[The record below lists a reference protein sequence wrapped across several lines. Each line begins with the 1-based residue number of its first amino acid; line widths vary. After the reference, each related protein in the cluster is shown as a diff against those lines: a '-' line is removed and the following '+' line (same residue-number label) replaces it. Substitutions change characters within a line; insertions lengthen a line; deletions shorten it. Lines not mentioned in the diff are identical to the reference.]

1 MRIVLD
7 TNVLL
12 SGMIRALGA
21 PGKVVDLI
29 RVGTLTT
36 VVDDRILEEY
46 AEVLERNYF
55 RRYFTDLERMD
66 ILDFLR
72 NNSKYVTAG
81 VVVNDLPDP
90 DDAPFLEVA
99 LSESV
104 ALITGNLRHFPERL
118 RRGARVCGPAQFL
131 ASYGPNLGGS

>member
-81 VVVNDLPDP
+81 L
-90 DDAPFLEVA
+90 L
-99 LSESV
+99 
-104 ALITGNLRHFPERL
+104 
-118 RRGARVCGPAQFL
+118 
-131 ASYGPNLGGS
+131 